1 MRMKRE
7 GIGRF
12 RAQARELFDAD
23 NYVSFGAR
31 ISYLALSVHWFHALE
46 NLDFSKL
53 AKGAL
58 SPQGHL
64 VLRDGTSPN
73 VYGRGWWVNLLE
85 DCEAMAK
92 DLQVY
97 VWIKEDGHQK
107 ESLLKPKETIPI
119 SFTKHNWYSAG

>member
-1 MRMKRE
+1 MRVERE
-7 GIGRF
+7 GIGRH

-31 ISYLALSVHWFHALE
+31 IRYLALSVYWFHALE

-53 AKGAL
+53 AKGAF

-73 VYGRGWWVNLLE
+73 VYGRILWIDLLK

-92 DLQVY
+92 ALQVN
-97 VWIKEDGHQK
+97 VWRKEDGHQK
-107 ESLLKPKETIPI
+107 ESLLKPKDTILT
-119 SFTKHNWYSAG
+119 SFTKHNW